1 MTQKEFIEVAIGG
14 GNHIMVSISSIA
26 FVQPAN
32 NGGARINMK
41 ETNQPNGG
49 AFFIDTITSY
59 HTIKFEIENYLK
71 S

>member
-41 ETNQPNGG
+41 LINPMAEPFLLIQSQAIIRLNLRLR
-49 AFFIDTITSY
+49 TI
-59 HTIKFEIENYLK
+59 
-71 S
+71 